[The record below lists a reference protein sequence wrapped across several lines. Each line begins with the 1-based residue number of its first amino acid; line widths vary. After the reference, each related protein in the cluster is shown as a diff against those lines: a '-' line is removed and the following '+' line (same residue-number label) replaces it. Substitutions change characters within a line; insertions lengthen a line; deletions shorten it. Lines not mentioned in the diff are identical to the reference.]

1 MILLEDKRYYSYIY
15 LDPRKHGIYRYGIDL
30 YGNIL
35 TFLYEPIYV
44 GKGKDKRIR
53 AHIDDARL
61 YFDKGNQHFLNKI
74 RKIQKVIDGNPIF
87 FKLLENATNTA
98 SCVYEINIISKIGR
112 YDLGLGPLCNLTDGG
127 ESSINRIVP
136 EYQRD
141 KIRKSLTGYKH
152 TEEAKLNMS
161 LYQSNRKWTF
171 SEESLKKKSDALR
184 GERSPMWGTKLSRE
198 TKDKISNSLIGSK
211 NGFYGKQHTDETIK
225 FLSKM
230 QRNNKYAAK
239 SVKIH
244 DIIYES
250 LTAAGKEL
258 GVSGNT
264 IRRRIDKNI
273 TGYELV

>member
-1 MILLEDKRYYSYIY
+1 MFDIPLNYV
-15 LDPRKHGIYRYGIDL
+15 PPTIDR
-30 YGNIL
+30 
-35 TFLYEPIYV
+35 TKPM
-44 GKGKDKRIR
+44 
-53 AHIDDARL
+53 HIDRMVDRNL
-61 YFDKGNQHFLNKI
+61 LIKGASAIKPVNNSSFFNNQ
-74 RKIQKVIDGNPIF
+74 
-87 FKLLENATNTA
+87 
-98 SCVYEINIISKIGR
+98 IIVQPYTI
-112 YDLGLGPLCNLTDGG
+112 
-127 ESSINRIVP
+127 
-136 EYQRD
+136 
-141 KIRKSLTGYKH
+141 H
-152 TEEAKLNMS
+152 
-161 LYQSNRKWTF
+161 
-171 SEESLKKKSDALR
+171 
-184 GERSPMWGTKLSRE
+184 ERSIKRAKEWLEK
-198 TKDKISNSLIGSK
+198 KNKAYSNSIKEYYEKGGK